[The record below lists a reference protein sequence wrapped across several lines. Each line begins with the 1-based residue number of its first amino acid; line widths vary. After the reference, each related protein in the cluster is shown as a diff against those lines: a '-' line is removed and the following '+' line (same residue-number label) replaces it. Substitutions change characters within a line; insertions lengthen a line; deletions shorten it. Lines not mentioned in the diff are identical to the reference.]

1 MTDMS
6 TQAAGSYYT
15 GADSE
20 TVEWAQPNDGTVDW
34 RDAFLGRLAE
44 AARRHPE
51 PETVQVSK
59 LLWEA
64 AQASA
69 AQDRAV
75 IARQAEQIEAL
86 RAEVLRLQ
94 GKASLSGS
102 LLTGLP
108 ANALRYSR

>member
-1 MTDMS
+1 MNDMA
-6 TQAAGSYYT
+6 TQTVATYT

-20 TVEWAQPNDGTVDW
+20 TVDWAGEFVT
-34 RDAFLGRLAE
+34 RIGE
-44 AARRHPE
+44 AARRLRE
-51 PETVQVSK
+51 APETVQVSR
-59 LLWEA
+59 LLWDA

-86 RAEVLRLQ
+86 RADVQRLQ
-94 GKASLSGS
+94 QTVPPDHSPFPDFP
-102 LLTGLP
+102 TLP